1 MRAADFISHLRLELE
16 YLMNLEYMVASISL
30 TIYKSILDLI
40 SLSDR
45 KKKGRKSNSNNSL
58 SVGRTCS
65 VICAYDGEP
74 GNMYLEF
81 NPWSFTYSR
90 ENHLTLGDIKRTPNP
105 NTQWSCGTI

>member
-45 KKKGRKSNSNNSL
+45 KKREKIQL
-58 SVGRTCS
+58 QQF
-65 VICAYDGEP
+65 VIRG
-74 GNMYLEF
+74 
-81 NPWSFTYSR
+81 T
-90 ENHLTLGDIKRTPNP
+90 HL
-105 NTQWSCGTI
+105 